1 MRHNP
6 ILDEL
11 YAAREK
17 LLADAGGDVHK
28 YLEGV
33 REREAASGLLVKTAQ
48 ITDENRSTGSG
59 FICGEKPQM
68 TRSPNKSVNP
78 IGDLGVI

>member
-1 MRHNP
+1 MTTNP

-11 YAAREK
+11 YVAREK

-33 REREAASGLLVKTAQ
+33 REREAASGRLLQPSPRQIPESHRATNKIVSETESSTVAQ
-48 ITDENRSTGSG
+48 
-59 FICGEKPQM
+59 
-68 TRSPNKSVNP
+68 
-78 IGDLGVI
+78 

>member
-1 MRHNP
+1 MTDNP

-33 REREAASGLLVKTAQ
+33 RERERASGRLLSKEEQ
-48 ITDENRSTGSG
+48 SKLRSTEAAKSPELPAESLSSPP
-59 FICGEKPQM
+59 GEQ
-68 TRSPNKSVNP
+68 
-78 IGDLGVI
+78 